1 LHISLLYEEYRQ
13 VEDRFKDLRRDL
25 KRGNLLAQKRRK
37 NRSKDASA
45 MRLVS
50 IERILEGKHTEEKVA
65 IRGWVYRKRIGK
77 DVIFILLRDGT
88 DVVQCTVRK
97 DVQAWQQ
104 AEKVTIESSAI
115 LSGKVKEDQRAPGGY
130 EISGEK
136 FTIIGLA
143 ENFPISK
150 DKSEDFLRDV
160 RHLWLRS
167 RRMNLIMRIRDETL
181 RSIHELFRRKD
192 FIEVSPPMFIT
203 SAVEG
208 GSTLFNL
215 KYLDHD
221 LYLTQSAQ
229 LYLEALIYSLE
240 KVYCIAPSFRA
251 EKSRT
256 IRHLIEYWH
265 VEPEQAFADVD
276 DMMRLEE
283 DLVSYACKN
292 VAEKCKKELD
302 ELKINADELASVKPP
317 FPRITYSD
325 AVNRLNTKGF
335 RLEWG
340 QDFGFNEERTLAE
353 DFSKP
358 VFVYAYPKQIKA
370 FYCKTYRDNP
380 DLAMSADLLVTGIGE
395 ITTGGSRV
403 DDKNELIERMREFN
417 LRPEDYEWYVD
428 LRKYGTV
435 PHAGFGLGVERL
447 LAWML
452 RLENVMDAIPF
463 PRTIRRFY
471 P

>member
-1 LHISLLYEEYRQ
+1 
-13 VEDRFKDLRRDL
+13 
-25 KRGNLLAQKRRK
+25 
-37 NRSKDASA
+37 

-50 IERILEGKHTEEKVA
+50 IGRILEGKHTNGNVA

-77 DVIFILLRDGT
+77 DIIFILLRDATG
-88 DVVQCTVRK
+88 VIQCTVRK
-97 DVQAWQQ
+97 GAEAWAQ
-104 AEKVTIESSAI
+104 AEKVTIESSAR
-115 LSGKVKEDQRAPGGY
+115 LSGMVKEDKRAPGGY
-130 EISGEK
+130 EITGEK

-150 DKSEDFLRDV
+150 DQSEDFLRDV

-181 RSIHELFRRKD
+181 RSIHELFRKKG

-208 GSTLFNL
+208 GSTLFGL

-265 VEPEQAFADVD
+265 VEPEQAFADVN

-292 VAEKCKKELD
+292 VAEKCRKELN
-302 ELKINADELASVKPP
+302 ELQINTDNLTDIKPP
-317 FPRITYSD
+317 FPRITYSNAID
-325 AVNRLNTKGF
+325 RVHAKGF
-335 RLEWG
+335 KLEWG
-340 QDFGFNEERTLAE
+340 EDFGFNEEKALAE
-353 DFSKP
+353 EFDKP

-380 DLAMSADLLVTGIGE
+380 DLAMSTDLLVPGIGE

-403 DDKNELIERMREFN
+403 DNKDELIERMKEFN

-452 RLENVMDAIPF
+452 KLENVMDAIPF